1 MSTSASDYAQFILKA
16 HFGPVAT
23 SVTKLM
29 RIKGP
34 VLLLEILRDCPTLHS
49 LHITRCLRS
58 LMRHMV
64 VHVTKTKTLK
74 YELNYPLIYCLP
86 RFPFFCQLVLHFYGK
101 IAEEIISNLFL
112 LGRATA
118 SDIIGCCFI
127 RHHSSSDA
135 DRHKFADS
143 LAASFDTLVK
153 TGVLRVVPSHTDA
166 SQAGTVSPNHG
177 NETVQEDWR
186 MTKDEFCESL
196 HRFVSTGSKR
206 WIGSEDTD
214 EPEEKRARD
223 KNTPN
228 PAWKLAIAP
237 NIAVLEAMWRDRL
250 IFHLAEER
258 LGETCADLLS
268 RFLCMATAARRNTEI
283 TSHASGAVSRNELLR
298 ILPGEPESFDSN
310 LTLLT
315 EDEVEFLVQEP
326 GIGGY
331 MYKCPYKSV
340 VRHML
345 TKHAEHVVH
354 VLFQH
359 NGLRIFRLL
368 LTGPLNHEE
377 LERRVLLPQKDF
389 RRTLP
394 RMIAAGFIYTT
405 ELSRSKEY
413 TSETILCLY
422 SVNLSQV
429 ASLLIELAQHTA
441 LRVALRA
448 EHEFEQKTRLIEQRY
463 RIETLIEKHQQK
475 LSQLTE
481 QTGSSSSQ
489 DEANNA
495 LLSQQK
501 ESLDSLA
508 SSITPSEQQ
517 KLDSLTARLAK
528 LVVCEHEAHVTWFV
542 AELYLRLQSD

>member
-1 MSTSASDYAQFILKA
+1 MSTAASDYAQFILKV

-23 SVTKLM
+23 SVTRLM

-34 VLLLEILRDCPTLHS
+34 VLLLEVLRDCPTLHS

-74 YELNYPLIYCLP
+74 YELNYPLIYCIP

-118 SDIIGCCFI
+118 SDIIRCCLI

-135 DRHKFADS
+135 DKHKFADS

-153 TGVLRVVPSHTDA
+153 TGVLRVVPFLTDT
-166 SQAGTVSPNHG
+166 SQAGTASPNHG

-196 HRFVSTGSKR
+196 HKFVSTGSKR

-268 RFLCMATAARRNTEI
+268 RLLCMATAARRNTEI
-283 TSHASGAVSRNELLR
+283 TSHESGAVSRN
-298 ILPGEPESFDSN
+298 
-310 LTLLT
+310 
-315 EDEVEFLVQEP
+315 EVEFLVQEP

-413 TSETILCLY
+413 TSETIVCLY

-429 ASLLIELAQHTA
+429 ATLLIELAQHAA

-463 RIETLIEKHQQK
+463 RIETLIKKHQQK

-489 DEANNA
+489 DEVNNA

-508 SSITPSEQQ
+508 SSVTPSEQQ

-528 LVVCEHEAHVTWFV
+528 LVVCEHEAHHDSLMKSAMDIIKDEGF
-542 AELYLRLQSD
+542 RLHEPRKIVK

>member
-1 MSTSASDYAQFILKA
+1 
-16 HFGPVAT
+16 
-23 SVTKLM
+23 
-29 RIKGP
+29 
-34 VLLLEILRDCPTLHS
+34 
-49 LHITRCLRS
+49 
-58 LMRHMV
+58 
-64 VHVTKTKTLK
+64 
-74 YELNYPLIYCLP
+74 
-86 RFPFFCQLVLHFYGK
+86 
-101 IAEEIISNLFL
+101 
-112 LGRATA
+112 
-118 SDIIGCCFI
+118 
-127 RHHSSSDA
+127 
-135 DRHKFADS
+135 
-143 LAASFDTLVK
+143 
-153 TGVLRVVPSHTDA
+153 
-166 SQAGTVSPNHG
+166 
-177 NETVQEDWR
+177 
-186 MTKDEFCESL
+186 SL

-283 TSHASGAVSRNELLR
+283 TSHASGAVSRN
-298 ILPGEPESFDSN
+298 
-310 LTLLT
+310 
-315 EDEVEFLVQEP
+315 
-326 GIGGY
+326 
-331 MYKCPYKSV
+331 
-340 VRHML
+340 
-345 TKHAEHVVH
+345 
-354 VLFQH
+354 
-359 NGLRIFRLL
+359 
-368 LTGPLNHEE
+368 E

-517 KLDSLTARLAK
+517 KLDSLTARLANANAVLEFRWADK
-528 LVVCEHEAHVTWFV
+528 LDLPGVLVHHDVGTVNANSHRVLRYFATHVVAITHTRFRLEQHVVTWTHPYLPDYVIARQRDVRNACITRVVLRNIGYVVQALQQTAEPIDDRQLECSVQPTSTGHKAVLEPSSDCRGDMVVEYAV
-542 AELYLRLQSD
+542 AERQGSWRYVCSRSVRILSFMKSATDIIKDEGFRLHEPRNIVNSSFEVRLSAKIRQPHDGMRWKSYTLRLNTVRSVQVDANAVQSKLYVVLLFVRGCPSASSDVTSQYGN